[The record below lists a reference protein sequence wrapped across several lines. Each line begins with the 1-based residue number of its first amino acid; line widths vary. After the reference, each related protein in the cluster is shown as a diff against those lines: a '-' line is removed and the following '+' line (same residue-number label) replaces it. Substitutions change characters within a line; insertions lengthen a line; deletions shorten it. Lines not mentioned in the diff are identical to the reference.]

1 MPVVD
6 TADGHRE
13 GGRPHTMY
21 VYATTLLRGRSRF
34 ALGLPRLRPP
44 GHGTGWEVCAISCV
58 EEGIL
63 VSWRGESQIVSR
75 QRRDE

>member
-1 MPVVD
+1 MD
-6 TADGHRE
+6 TADGPRE
-13 GGRPHTMY
+13 GGRSEVTY

-58 EEGIL
+58 EEGLL
-63 VSWRGESQIVSR
+63 VSWRCSSQIVSGE
-75 QRRDE
+75 RRSW

>member
-1 MPVVD
+1 MD
-6 TADGHRE
+6 TTDGPRE
-13 GGRPHTMY
+13 GGRSQTTY
-21 VYATTLLRGRSRF
+21 VYATTLMRGRSRF

-63 VSWRGESQIVSR
+63 VSWRGVSQIVSR
-75 QRRDE
+75 PRRDP